1 MTSTTSNSTTKPR
14 LYTKK
19 EDALIRRLYPTTC
32 TADVAEMLHRS
43 TESVRARAKTI
54 GVRKQGRRPNRMKP
68 ARRPPTRERGCLR
81 CVNYPC
87 FEGIDNLETDFAKAG
102 CHGYKQREPQPL
114 NP

>member
-1 MTSTTSNSTTKPR
+1 MSNTTTSATKPR

-43 TESVRARAKTI
+43 TDSVRARAKTI

-68 ARRPPTRERGCLR
+68 TRRLPARDRGCLR

-87 FEGIDNLETDFAKAG
+87 FDGIDNLETDFAKAG
-102 CHGYKQREPQPL
+102 CHSYRQREPQPL
-114 NP
+114 NPS